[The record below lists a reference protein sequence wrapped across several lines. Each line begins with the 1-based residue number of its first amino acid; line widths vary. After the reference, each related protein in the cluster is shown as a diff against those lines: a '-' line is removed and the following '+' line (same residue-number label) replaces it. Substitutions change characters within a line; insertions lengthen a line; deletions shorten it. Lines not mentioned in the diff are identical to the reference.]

1 MKIQNLIRLALSLL
15 LTAGIAG
22 ADDFT
27 CDMSGYQP
35 APGLKADFKSGQLE
49 LTWEG
54 ERREELRARF
64 GIRDA
69 QPVVLELA
77 ARKRRGQWSVLGSD
91 LSPEF
96 HVNTGLRR
104 ISNQQLN
111 PLRNLGVEITPEVTE
126 KEKWKVFWDAPLNVP
141 GVDGIN
147 TETPR
152 KPEEIRRADSKYNT
166 TGCSVET
173 DGARIIVSFPGL
185 SLGIFEGR
193 LDFTAY
199 RGTNLLRQE
208 AVAKTEEP
216 SVAYNYRGGLKG
228 FRIQPDTRVIW
239 RDVARAWQ
247 KYEFGGG
254 PNEDPVALRARN
266 RVAIVETG
274 GGSLAVFPPSHK
286 FFFAREID
294 TNLGYVWYRKDTD
307 DSFSVGA
314 RHGDREAMFRPFG
327 FSDELWAKRSR
338 QARRFAQGNFAL
350 YNAPPG
356 TWQRMALYFYLSPS
370 NGRSA
375 QQAVLAFTHGDRF
388 KPLPGYQV
396 AVSHF
401 HTATTEQALD
411 YGTLDFQAPWIP
423 LFRALGINIAMMSDF
438 HGDGNADDTGEL
450 RFKDI
455 ANYVEASR
463 RHSDRDFLIIPGE
476 EPNAHMGG
484 HFTMVLPRPV
494 YWSRGRED
502 GQPFEEKHPKYGKVY
517 RTGSKED
524 LLKLLQQEKG
534 LVWQAHPRTKGSTY
548 YPDVIRDEAIYR
560 SDRYLGGAYQ
570 SLPVDLSEKRICE
583 ERCLGLLDDMNNWG
597 LPKYLISEG
606 DTYHKYPEQ
615 EMYPGILVNYIKV
628 AKLPSFDEGWSS
640 ITEAM
645 RAGDFFVTSGEV
657 LIPSFAVEGSGSQR
671 TVVADV
677 EWNFPL
683 DFVEVVWGDGEK
695 TGRQVISTTD
705 QLAFGKKRFT
715 VPVEAV
721 GAKWVRFAAYDSAG
735 NGALTQPVHL
745 K

>member
-1 MKIQNLIRLALSLL
+1 
-15 LTAGIAG
+15 
-22 ADDFT
+22 
-27 CDMSGYQP
+27 
-35 APGLKADFKSGQLE
+35 
-49 LTWEG
+49 
-54 ERREELRARF
+54 
-64 GIRDA
+64 
-69 QPVVLELA
+69 
-77 ARKRRGQWSVLGSD
+77 
-91 LSPEF
+91 
-96 HVNTGLRR
+96 
-104 ISNQQLN
+104 
-111 PLRNLGVEITPEVTE
+111 
-126 KEKWKVFWDAPLNVP
+126 
-141 GVDGIN
+141 
-147 TETPR
+147 
-152 KPEEIRRADSKYNT
+152 
-166 TGCSVET
+166 
-173 DGARIIVSFPGL
+173 
-185 SLGIFEGR
+185 
-193 LDFTAY
+193 
-199 RGTNLLRQE
+199 
-208 AVAKTEEP
+208 
-216 SVAYNYRGGLKG
+216 
-228 FRIQPDTRVIW
+228 
-239 RDVARAWQ
+239 
-247 KYEFGGG
+247 
-254 PNEDPVALRARN
+254 
-266 RVAIVETG
+266 
-274 GGSLAVFPPSHK
+274 
-286 FFFAREID
+286 
-294 TNLGYVWYRKDTD
+294 
-307 DSFSVGA
+307 
-314 RHGDREAMFRPFG
+314 MFRPFG

-370 NGRSA
+370 SGMSA

-388 KPLPGYQV
+388 KPLPGYKV

-411 YGTLDFQAPWIP
+411 SGTLDFQAPWIP
-423 LFRALGINIAMMSDF
+423 TFRALGINISMMSDF
-438 HGDGNADDTGEL
+438 HGDGNVRDTGEL

-548 YPDVIRDEAIYR
+548 YPDVIRDEPIYR

-705 QLAFGKKRFT
+705 QLAFGKKRFS
-715 VPVEAV
+715 VPVEAA

-735 NGALTQPVHL
+735 NGALTRPVHL